1 MQLLDFLQFVGLV
14 VLTASLTRL
23 VRQSEAASGLRMR
36 LAATSAVG
44 AALLRCAHCVSFWL
58 ALALTVILAVVR
70 HRLGDPLG
78 WVEGPL
84 FVLLGWRGAYYLNL
98 QIDRRAESS
107 AENDPQRQ
115 QCVVCGKRY
124 VEGFLQRGGVFFCS
138 LQCWFGFLKNRPAS
152 YNKLFTA
159 AGEVIRQEIYPMS
172 YRDISSG
179 EAHELME
186 SDQGYT
192 YIDVRSVPEFA
203 NGHPA
208 GAINV
213 PIMHR
218 EEMGMVPNPDF
229 LRVLEV
235 HFERDARLVIG
246 CQSGGRSARAA
257 EVLVAA
263 GFTDVANVRGGF
275 GGARDEMGQ
284 VLEKG
289 WFELGLP
296 VDYGDPD
303 GRNYGSL
310 AGGGGGP

>member
-14 VLTASLTRL
+14 VLTASLTRFM
-23 VRQSEAASGLRMR
+23 RQGETASGFRMR
-36 LAATSAVG
+36 LSASSTVA

-58 ALALTVILAVVR
+58 ALALTGILGVIRYQLE
-70 HRLGDPLG
+70 DPLG

-98 QIDRRAESS
+98 QIDRRTESS
-107 AENDPQRQ
+107 AANELQRQ
-115 QCVVCGKRY
+115 RCAVCDKRY
-124 VEGFLQRGGVFFCS
+124 VEGFLERGGLYFCS

-159 AGEVIRQEIYPMS
+159 AGDVIRQEIYPMS

-179 EAHELME
+179 EAHDLME
-186 SDQGYT
+186 SDQRYT
-192 YIDVRSVPEFA
+192 YVDVRSVPEFA

-208 GAINV
+208 GAINI

-235 HFERDARLVIG
+235 HFERDAGLVIG

-257 EVLVAA
+257 EALISA

-275 GGARDEMGQ
+275 GGARDEMGE

-296 VDYGDPD
+296 VDYGDPE
-303 GRNYGSL
+303 GRDYVSL
-310 AGGGGGP
+310 AGGGNRR